1 MAALSEKE
9 AEAYLDARPRYP
21 IDWFKKIAARTQ
33 DHKFAW
39 DVGTGNGQAAIGLV
53 EHYENVVATDIN
65 EAQLQRAIKHSRISY
80 HHTPTTI
87 SEDEMVDLLGGE
99 NSVDLIVAA
108 QAVHFFD
115 LNVFYNVAKRVL
127 RKEGGLIAVWVYN
140 DIIIS
145 HEIDPIMKRLV
156 DSTLPFRTPIMN
168 LAFDGYKTLTFP
180 FETIGMGSE
189 GKPITLDIPH
199 KLSLKGFIGFLRSW
213 QPAMKAKEK
222 GVELINEDLITKF
235 EEAWGDETQV
245 KDVFYKAHMIVGKI
259 PEEKFESD
267 QVLSNKGR
275 LLLETEVG
283 RNQKRPQPS
292 DEGDR
297 QSKKQNTSEDDAC
310 KDKPSDRKSV
320 V

>member
-1 MAALSEKE
+1 MAALSENE
-9 AEAYLDARPRYP
+9 AKAYLDARPRYP
-21 IDWFKKIAARTQ
+21 IDWYKKIAARTQ

-39 DVGTGNGQAAIGLV
+39 DAGTGNGQAAIGLV

-65 EAQLQRAIKHSRISY
+65 EEQLKRAIKHSRISY
-80 HHTPTTI
+80 HHTPITI
-87 SEDEMVDLLGGE
+87 MSEDEMVALIGGE

-115 LNVFYNVAKRVL
+115 LTTFYNVAKRVL

-145 HEIDPIMKRLV
+145 PEVDPIMKRLV
-156 DSTLPFRTPIMN
+156 DSTLPYRTPIMN

-180 FETIGMGSE
+180 FESIGMGSE
-189 GKPITLDIPH
+189 GEPITLNIPH

-235 EEAWGDETQV
+235 EEAWGDENQV
-245 KDVFYKAHMIVGKI
+245 KDVFYKAHMLVGKI
-259 PEEKFESD
+259 PEVKCESD
-267 QVLSNKGR
+267 QVLAEDSKKD
-275 LLLETEVG
+275 LLLPTEVG
-283 RNQKRPQPS
+283 RKQERRQPS

-297 QSKKQNTSEDDAC
+297 QNKKQNTSEDEA
-310 KDKPSDRKSV
+310 
-320 V
+320 

>member
-21 IDWFKKIAARTQ
+21 IDWYKKIAARTL

-65 EAQLQRAIKHSRISY
+65 EAQLKRAIKHSRISY

-87 SEDEMVDLLGGE
+87 SEDEMVALVGGE

-115 LNVFYNVAKRVL
+115 LTTFYNVVKRVL
-127 RKEGGLIAVWVYN
+127 RKEGGLIVVWVYN

-145 HEIDPIMKRLV
+145 PEIDPIMKRLV

-168 LAFDGYKTLTFP
+168 LAFDGYKTLPFP
-180 FETIGMGSE
+180 FEAIGMGSE

-235 EEAWGDETQV
+235 EEAWGDKNQV
-245 KDVFYKAHMIVGKI
+245 KDVFYKAHMIVGKF
-259 PEEKFESD
+259 PEVKFESD
-267 QVLSNKGR
+267 QVLSQDSNKG

-283 RNQKRPQPS
+283 RNHKRRQPS
-292 DEGDR
+292 DEGDSR
-297 QSKKQNTSEDDAC
+297 QSKKQNTSEDEA
-310 KDKPSDRKSV
+310 
-320 V
+320 

>member
-1 MAALSEKE
+1 MAALSENE
-9 AEAYLDARPRYP
+9 AKAYLDARPRYP
-21 IDWFKKIAARTQ
+21 IDWYKKIAARTQ
-33 DHKFAW
+33 DHKLAW

-65 EAQLQRAIKHSRISY
+65 EAQLKRAIKHSRISY
-80 HHTPTTI
+80 HHTPITM
-87 SEDEMVDLLGGE
+87 SEDEMVALIGGE

-115 LNVFYNVAKRVL
+115 LTTFYNVAKRVL

-140 DIIIS
+140 DIVIS
-145 HEIDPIMKRLV
+145 PEIDPIMKRLV

-168 LAFDGYKTLTFP
+168 LASDGYKTLMFP
-180 FETIGMGSE
+180 FESIGMGSE

-222 GVELINEDLITKF
+222 GVELINEDLMTKF
-235 EEAWGDETQV
+235 EEAWGDENQV

-259 PEEKFESD
+259 PEVKCESD
-267 QVLSNKGR
+267 QVLSEDSKKD
-275 LLLETEVG
+275 LLLPTEVG
-283 RNQKRPQPS
+283 RKQERRQPS
-292 DEGDR
+292 DEGNIR
-297 QSKKQNTSEDDAC
+297 SKKQNTSEDEA
-310 KDKPSDRKSV
+310 
-320 V
+320 